1 MLIDRCR
8 TTPSTG
14 APARHLRGARIET
27 AHARQK
33 KPGWRPVS
41 AAKGESVAH
50 DSVTLHG
57 TGALLMDTV
66 TILRDLWRHRFVVVA
81 VYLVALLA
89 GLAVIYKISFL
100 PPSLKSRNYEVG
112 VATARILVD
121 TPSSQVVEVA
131 PKGSDTLGVRANL
144 LASLMVD
151 GVVKSAIARRAGLE
165 PNKLIGVTD
174 AATEPG
180 PVSAPPGPRA
190 FVLTTKVLTNNS
202 GDQLPIIELDAQAPD
217 RAGAARLAGATIAGL
232 RDYLDSR
239 AALQA
244 VPDADRLQVTGL
256 GAPQAT
262 TQVRGPAKVLAV
274 AAVIL
279 VFALGC
285 AAILGV
291 LALVRGWRA
300 AAARERLDGDL
311 LLDDDFDAGED
322 ALFDQDEEPTPAQ
335 PESQRVQRSGDNWL
349 AATTRPALVV
359 PAQSDRS
366 ALDDDEPRA
375 QSA

>member
-1 MLIDRCR
+1 
-8 TTPSTG
+8 
-14 APARHLRGARIET
+14 
-27 AHARQK
+27 
-33 KPGWRPVS
+33 
-41 AAKGESVAH
+41 
-50 DSVTLHG
+50 
-57 TGALLMDTV
+57 MDTV

-81 VYLVALLA
+81 VYLVALIA

-100 PPSLKSRNYEVG
+100 PPTLESRNYEVG

-151 GVVKSAIARRAGLE
+151 GVVKSAIAQRAGLR
-165 PNKLIGVTD
+165 PNQLVGVTD

-180 PVSAPPGPRA
+180 PVPAPPGPRA

-217 RAGAARLAGATIAGL
+217 RAGAARLAGAAIAGL

-239 AALQA
+239 AALQQ

-262 TQVRGPAKVLAV
+262 TQVRGPAKVLAI

-279 VFALGC
+279 IFALGC

-291 LALVRGWRA
+291 LALVRGWHA
-300 AAARERLDGDL
+300 AAARERLGGDL

-322 ALFDQDEEPTPAQ
+322 AFFDQGEQ
-335 PESQRVQRSGDNWL
+335 PEAAPAESEPQRVQRSSDNWL
-349 AATTRPALVV
+349 IAPPRPALVV
-359 PAQSDRS
+359 PAPQDDRS
-366 ALDDDEPRA
+366 ARGGDEPRA
-375 QSA
+375 QGA